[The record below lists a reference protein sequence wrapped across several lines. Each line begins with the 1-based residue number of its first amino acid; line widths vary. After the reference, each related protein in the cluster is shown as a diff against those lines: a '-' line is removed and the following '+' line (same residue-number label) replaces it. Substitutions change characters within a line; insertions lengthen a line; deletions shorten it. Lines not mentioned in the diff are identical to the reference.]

1 MVTVLV
7 PTGTPFSADR
17 RLEAERHHFG
27 HENNGGSGNV
37 TAAEISFPAYFATK
51 AAVFRSGRVGRL
63 WRVEVGIAAEESEQE
78 RAGFAQR
85 SD

>member
-17 RLEAERHHFG
+17 RSEAEQHHFG
-27 HENNGGSGNV
+27 HENNGGRGKV
-37 TAAEISFPAYFATK
+37 TAAESPSRPILPSR
-51 AAVFRSGRVGRL
+51 RSRSARVGRL
-63 WRVEVGIAAEESEQE
+63 WRVEVEIAAEEAEPKRE
-78 RAGFAQR
+78 RFAQR